1 MITPLQDNARSFLDY
16 LKFEKRFSRH
26 TVIAYQN
33 DLGDFLDFA
42 ATRFAVRQLAELN
55 SPLIRSW
62 LAELKEAGMSSRSIA
77 RKISTL
83 RSFFKYQLKTGQIDQ
98 SPMGNVVTPKSGKR
112 LPAFVREDDARDLIT
127 ALQAGSDDWNALNAR
142 LLILLMYQTGMRVSE
157 VIGLRENQVDAGRGQ
172 LRVLGKGRKERVIP
186 VSGDLLREVD
196 QYCSQKRRSFAGVD
210 DTLLVTGKGK
220 KLYPKYAYLLV
231 NQYLGAVTRLEKKSP
246 HVLRHSFAT
255 HLVNAGADLN
265 AVRELL
271 GHSSL
276 AATQVYTHNS
286 VEKLKAVYRKA
297 HPRA

>member
-33 DLGDFLDFA
+33 DLGVFLDFA
-42 ATRFAVRQLAELN
+42 TTRFAVRQLAELN